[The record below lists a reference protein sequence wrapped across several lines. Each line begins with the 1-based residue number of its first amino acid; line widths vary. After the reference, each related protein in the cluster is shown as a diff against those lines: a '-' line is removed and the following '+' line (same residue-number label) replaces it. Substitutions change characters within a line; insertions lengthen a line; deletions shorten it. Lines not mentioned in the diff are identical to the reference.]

1 MRNALNVVVFCALFF
16 GVGALLPLV
25 RTARKALGLIAIPAG
40 MFLTLILGKDSPPAR
55 SSESAT
61 LQAPSGIRHS

>member
-25 RTARKALGLIAIPAG
+25 RTARKALWLIAIPAG
-40 MFLTLILGKDSPPAR
+40 MLVAVVLGKDSPPAR

-61 LQAPSGIRHS
+61 RQAPSGMRHS